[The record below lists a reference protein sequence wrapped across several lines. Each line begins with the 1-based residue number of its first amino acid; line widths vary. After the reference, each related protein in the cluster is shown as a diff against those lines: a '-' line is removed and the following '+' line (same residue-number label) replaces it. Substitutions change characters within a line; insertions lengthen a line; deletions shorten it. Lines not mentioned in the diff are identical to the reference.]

1 MHCKKVLDKSKFYI
15 PVPFHWKL
23 VYQYVNLA
31 GYLDWPLEFRIMCE
45 TEEPNSI
52 FDLIFHGHDIKVPSA
67 QFGNN
72 PNAERGFEQ
81 FPIIFRSEIRTKA
94 SRSIW
99 NQQLSLFFFPP
110 MTWEIFEFSRS
121 FFLYHPPIV
130 CPKDCDYF
138 VREIKNVHQF
148 LKVSEKGIWIS

>member
-1 MHCKKVLDKSKFYI
+1 MQL
-15 PVPFHWKL
+15 L
-23 VYQYVNLA
+23 
-31 GYLDWPLEFRIMCE
+31 IMCE

-110 MTWEIFEFSRS
+110 WHEEYLNFPGHFFFIIRQLFVQKIAIILFVKSKMCISFWKILKKPFEFR
-121 FFLYHPPIV
+121 
-130 CPKDCDYF
+130 
-138 VREIKNVHQF
+138 NVKRCLRNF
-148 LKVSEKGIWIS
+148 SL